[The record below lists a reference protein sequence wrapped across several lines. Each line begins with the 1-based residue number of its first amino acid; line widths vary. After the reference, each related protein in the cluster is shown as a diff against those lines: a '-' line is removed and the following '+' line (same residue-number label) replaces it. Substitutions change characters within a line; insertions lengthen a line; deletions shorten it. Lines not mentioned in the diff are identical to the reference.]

1 MVDPN
6 EHEAAAMQDAAEIAG
21 QYIEAIGRTDM
32 AAWSVDEWRS
42 FVEAICGA
50 YVDSLVA
57 RQAALNAALG
67 KVQGAQA

>member
-6 EHEAAAMQDAAEIAG
+6 EHEAAAMQEAGEIAG
-21 QYIEAIGRTDM
+21 QYIEAMGRTDM
-32 AAWSVDEWRS
+32 ASWSVDEWRG

-57 RQAALNAALG
+57 RQAALNAAMA
-67 KVQGAQA
+67 KVQSRPA